1 MKKYQA
7 NLGLLMCALIWGTGF
22 IATDIAFESY
32 TPMQVQFLRFGIAA
46 VLLFIFIITRKE
58 KINFDAL
65 KVGSIMGLVFF
76 VAYSFQ
82 SYGMEITTPSKNA
95 FFTNTNVIFV
105 PIIML
110 LYFKVKITKR
120 FFIGLL
126 AILFGYFLIIFTF
139 NIFDLRS
146 SFLSLQANLTF
157 NFGDFLT
164 IIGALGFALHIV
176 LTSIY
181 SHKYKASELLFAQ
194 MLVST
199 IGSLIIMLFE
209 KSTLTFIPV
218 PFMLCLYMAIFSSII
233 AYGGQIIF
241 QKYTEASPAA
251 IILSLE
257 SPFAAMFSILLAREI
272 FFNGLIVGGI
282 FVVIGIIL
290 IESNIGAGWFKKKNN
305 SIKN

>member
-22 IATDIAFESY
+22 IATDIAFDSY

-46 VLLFIFIITRKE
+46 ILLLLFLLIKKE
-58 KINFDAL
+58 KINMEAL
-65 KVGSIMGLVFF
+65 KIGSIMGLVFF

-105 PIIML
+105 PLIMF
-110 LYFKVKITKR
+110 LYFKTKITRR
-120 FFIGLL
+120 FFIGLIT
-126 AILFGYFLIIFTF
+126 ILLGYFLIIFTF
-139 NIFDLRS
+139 NVFNLKAN
-146 SFLSLQANLTF
+146 FLSLEANLTF

-164 IIGALGFALHIV
+164 IVGAVGFALHIV

-181 SHKYKASELLFAQ
+181 SQRYKASELLFAQ
-194 MLVST
+194 MMVST
-199 IGSLIIMLFE
+199 IGSFIIMLFE
-209 KSTLTFIPV
+209 KSSLTFVPIP
-218 PFMLCLYMAIFSSII
+218 FLLCLYMAIFSSII

-257 SPFAAMFSILLAREI
+257 SPFAALFSIIFAREH

-290 IESNIGAGWFKKKNN
+290 IESNIGKNWFSKNKN
-305 SIKN
+305 SS